1 MVHYESFEGC
11 EDWVSDT
18 LTWFFVITLLVCT
31 PFVGIT
37 VQVLW
42 AAGWPARKTDTDH
55 DQENDEEAVITDTD
69 PLAQRDEGRNAL
81 LNTHS
86 TMTGHS
92 TPSQVV

>member
-11 EDWVSDT
+11 EDWVSNT

-31 PFVGIT
+31 PFVYIT
-37 VQVLW
+37 GQVLW
-42 AAGWPARKTDTDH
+42 ASGWPARKADTDQ

-86 TMTGHS
+86 TMTGTS